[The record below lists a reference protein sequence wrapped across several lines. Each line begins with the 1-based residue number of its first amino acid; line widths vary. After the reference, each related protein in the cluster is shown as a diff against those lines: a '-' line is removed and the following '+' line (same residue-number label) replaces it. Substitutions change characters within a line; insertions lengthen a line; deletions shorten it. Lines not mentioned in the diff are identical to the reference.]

1 MRVWPASAVLT
12 HLPMVTLD
20 DTGRSDIVH
29 GRPVPGAHVGT
40 AVLLSGGV
48 VIAVAEGDGAWL
60 SPRVVLETA

>member
-1 MRVWPASAVLT
+1 
-12 HLPMVTLD
+12 MVTLD